1 MPRDFS
7 LTTSLLSVVKSSLG
21 VVCFFSLVPSDR
33 HINVSHDKYDES

>member
-7 LTTSLLSVVKSSLG
+7 LTTSLLS